1 MLFRLFAFSLFAV
14 VLTTAVSCAQTR
26 KDVDPAE
33 AKKMIDKGQVVV
45 IDVRTPGEWGAG
57 HLKNAKHI
65 DINGSTFDAQVDK
78 LDKSKTYV
86 VYCAV
91 GGRSSRA
98 ATLMAEKGF
107 KTVYNMVGGY
117 NKWSAL
123 GYPTTK

>member
-1 MLFRLFAFSLFAV
+1 MLFRFFAFSLFAV

-26 KDVDPAE
+26 KDVDPVE

-45 IDVRTPGEWGAG
+45 IDVRTPGEWDGG
-57 HLKNAKHI
+57 HLKNAKLI
-65 DINGSTFDAQVDK
+65 DISGATFEQQIAK

>member
-1 MLFRLFAFSLFAV
+1 MSLRLFAVLPFLLFAFSAS
-14 VLTTAVSCAQTR
+14 ACAQTR

-65 DINGSTFDAQVDK
+65 DINGSSFDAQVDK

>member
-1 MLFRLFAFSLFAV
+1 MPFRLFAILPFLLFAFS
-14 VLTTAVSCAQTR
+14 ASACAQTR
-26 KDVDPAE
+26 KDVDPTE

-65 DINGSTFDAQVDK
+65 DINGSSFDAQVDK

-107 KTVYNMVGGY
+107 KTVYNMVGGF

>member
-1 MLFRLFAFSLFAV
+1 MLFRLLAILPFLLFAFSS
-14 VLTTAVSCAQTR
+14 TACAQTR
-26 KDVDPAE
+26 KDVDPVE

-45 IDVRTPGEWGAG
+45 IDVRTPGEWDGG
-57 HLKNAKHI
+57 HLKNAKLI
-65 DINGSTFDAQVDK
+65 DISGATFEQQITK
-78 LDKSKTYV
+78 LDKNKTYV